1 MKVFACN
8 KVNDYNTYLN
18 NSEMK
23 EKSIKISSD
32 ELFSSL
38 KFENPENGN
47 IIYIIEKLE
56 INIFDYDNNL
66 EVFIGEGNYE
76 TENNDLNISCNVA
89 KNFDNC
95 IEIENFCVVKSK
107 GKEIFKGQRIFA
119 LPGGCIVLNFHK
131 KVKNLE
137 VSMSWYEEKIY

>member
-18 NSEMK
+18 SNEMK
-23 EKSIKISSD
+23 EKSVKISSE

-38 KFENPENGN
+38 KFENPENGS

-56 INIFDYDNNL
+56 INLFDYDNNL
-66 EVFIGEGNYE
+66 EALIGEGNYE
-76 TENNDLNISCNVA
+76 TENSDLNISCNII

-107 GKEIFKGQRIFA
+107 SKEIFKGKRIFV
-119 LPGGCIVLNFHK
+119 LPGGCIILNFHK
-131 KVKNLE
+131 KIKNLE

>member
-18 NSEMK
+18 SNEMK
-23 EKSIKISSD
+23 EKSVKISSE

-38 KFENPENGN
+38 KFENPENGS

-56 INIFDYDNNL
+56 INLSDYDNNL
-66 EVFIGEGNYE
+66 EALIGEGNYE
-76 TENNDLNISCNVA
+76 TENSDLNISCNII

-95 IEIENFCVVKSK
+95 IEIENFCVVKSNS
-107 GKEIFKGQRIFA
+107 KEIFKGKRIFV
-119 LPGGCIVLNFHK
+119 LPGGCIILNFHK
-131 KVKNLE
+131 KIKNLE